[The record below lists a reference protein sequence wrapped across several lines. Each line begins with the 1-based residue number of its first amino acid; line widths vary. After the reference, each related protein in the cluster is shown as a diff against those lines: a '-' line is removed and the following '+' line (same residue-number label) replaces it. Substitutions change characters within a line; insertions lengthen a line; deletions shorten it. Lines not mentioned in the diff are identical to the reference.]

1 MHALIIVDV
10 QKDFCEG
17 GSLAVDGGAHTAAL
31 ITEYINQCGTK
42 YHVIATTRD
51 WHIDP
56 GPHFST
62 QPDFETTWPIHCV
75 AGTDGAE
82 LHENIDTEA
91 IDAEFLK
98 GQYTDGY
105 SGFDGVLGEP
115 DTIRSNDGV
124 AGPYGATAAA
134 AAATDAD
141 SMTMDDWL
149 REHDIERITVV
160 GIATD
165 HCVRATAL
173 DANDA
178 GYEVR
183 VLTNLTV
190 GVSEDTI
197 DAALEEMEDAGVML
211 SEWPGADAFAH

>member
-10 QKDFCEG
+10 QQDFCEG
-17 GSLAVDGGAHTAAL
+17 GTLAVDGGAATAAL
-31 ITEYINQCGTK
+31 ITEYIHQCGEK
-42 YHVIATTRD
+42 YQVIATTRD

-56 GPHFST
+56 GPHFT
-62 QPDFETTWPIHCV
+62 QQPDFEETWPVHCV
-75 AGTDGAE
+75 AGTPGAE
-82 LHENIDTEA
+82 LHENLDPEV

-98 GQYTDGY
+98 GQYNDGY

-115 DTIRSNDGV
+115 DLIRSQDGM

-134 AAATDAD
+134 AAATDGGST
-141 SMTMDDWL
+141 SMDEWL
-149 REHDIERITVV
+149 REHEVELVTVV

-165 HCVRATAL
+165 HCVRATAI
-173 DANDA
+173 DASDA
-178 GYEVR
+178 GYDVR

-190 GVSEDTI
+190 GVAEHTI

-211 SEWPGADAFAH
+211 SEWPGADAFAR

>member
-17 GSLAVDGGAHTAAL
+17 GSLAVEGGADTAAL
-31 ITEYINQCGTK
+31 ITEYINQCGEK
-42 YHVIATTRD
+42 YHVIAATRD

-56 GPHFST
+56 GPHFASE
-62 QPDFETTWPIHCV
+62 PDFESTWPIHCV
-75 AGTDGAE
+75 AGTPGAE
-82 LHENIDTEA
+82 LHVNLDSES

-98 GQYTDGY
+98 GQYNDGY

-115 DTIRSNDGV
+115 DMIRNKDGV

-134 AAATDAD
+134 AAATD
-141 SMTMDDWL
+141 SHSTTMDDWL
-149 REHDIERITVV
+149 REHGVELITVV

-173 DANDA
+173 DASDA

-183 VLTNLTV
+183 VLTNLTA
-190 GVSEDTI
+190 GVSEDTTE
-197 DAALEEMEDAGVML
+197 AALAEMEDAGVML

>member
-17 GSLAVDGGAHTAAL
+17 GSLAVEGGEDTAAL
-31 ITEYINQCGTK
+31 ITEYINQCGEK

-56 GPHFST
+56 GPHFAT
-62 QPDFETTWPIHCV
+62 EPDFETSWPIHCV

-82 LHENIDTEA
+82 LHENIDDEA

-115 DTIRSNDGV
+115 DTIRSQDGV

-141 SMTMDDWL
+141 SITMDDWL
-149 REHDIERITVV
+149 REHDVERITVV

-173 DANDA
+173 DASDA

>member
-1 MHALIIVDV
+1 MHALIVVDV
-10 QKDFCEG
+10 QQDFCEG
-17 GSLAVDGGAHTAAL
+17 GTLAVEGGAQTAAL
-31 ITEYINQCGTK
+31 ITEYIHQCGHK

-56 GPHFST
+56 GPHFAP
-62 QPDFETTWPIHCV
+62 QPDYEETWPVHCV
-75 AGTDGAE
+75 AGTPGAE
-82 LHENIDTEA
+82 LHENLDSEG

-98 GQYTDGY
+98 GQYNDGY

-115 DTIRSNDGV
+115 DLIRSQDGM

-134 AAATDAD
+134 AAATVDG
-141 SMTMDDWL
+141 STTMDDWL
-149 REHDIERITVV
+149 REHEIEQLTIV

-165 HCVRATAL
+165 HCVRATAI
-173 DANDA
+173 DASDA

-190 GVSEDTI
+190 GVAEHTI
-197 DAALEEMEDAGVML
+197 DAALDEMEDAGVML
-211 SEWPGADAFAH
+211 SEWPGAEAFAR

>member
-10 QKDFCEG
+10 QQDFCEG
-17 GSLAVDGGAHTAAL
+17 GSLAVEGGAKTAAL
-31 ITEYINQCGTK
+31 ITEYMNQCGDK
-42 YHVIATTRD
+42 YHVVATTRD

-56 GPHFST
+56 GPHFAED
-62 QPDFETTWPIHCV
+62 PDFENTWPVHCV
-75 AGTDGAE
+75 AGTPGAE

-91 IDAEFLK
+91 IEAEFLK
-98 GQYTDGY
+98 GQYNDGY
-105 SGFDGVLGEP
+105 SGFDGILGDP
-115 DTIRSNDGV
+115 DMVRSQDGF

-134 AAATDAD
+134 AAATDD
-141 SMTMDDWL
+141 TSITMDDWL
-149 REHDIERITVV
+149 REHAVEQITVV

-190 GVSEDTI
+190 GVSEESV
-197 DAALEEMEDAGVML
+197 DAALDEMEDAGVML